1 VECDHLTFELCHP
14 LNLTVRHISPC
25 CSDCALCCIRSL
37 SPSCVSQP
45 RCTIPALM
53 QSSPCPHPPVSS
65 C

>member
-1 VECDHLTFELCHP
+1 VECDHLTFELCPP

-25 CSDCALCCIRSL
+25 FSDCALCCIRSL